1 MQLNSSGKWGAG
13 MANGF
18 SFHAL
23 CRASDFVCL
32 LCIFFTINYELG
44 CCSEIKTLF
53 TKEVL
58 DSFDIELYQ

>member
-1 MQLNSSGKWGAG
+1 
-13 MANGF
+13 MANDF

-32 LCIFFTINYELG
+32 LSIFFTINYELG